1 MKLIKS
7 GYVCISGKPNVGKS
21 TLINTILKRKVAI
34 TSYKPQTTRNQIKAL
49 YNDESS
55 SIMFIDTPGYH
66 KSRNKLDDKLNS
78 EIKGGYKQANV
89 VLVLVDPTRDLDEE
103 DFTVFKMVKD
113 FNIENIILVI
123 TKSDIGKKVIDKF
136 VDQVKEKLTFN
147 DYIYISSLKNNN
159 VEELLKKIKTYL
171 PNATQSMEDIVDDDN
186 FVISELVREQVI
198 FNTKKE
204 VPYSTLVYVENKK
217 FEKDL
222 FEINAVIV
230 VEKESQKPIIIGKG
244 GQMIKKIGTQARKEL
259 LKIYDCRINLKLF
272 VKVEKDWRNRDNQ
285 NFN

>member
-272 VKVEKDWRNRDNQ
+272 VKVEKD
-285 NFN
+285 

>member
-7 GYVCISGKPNVGKS
+7 GYVCITGKPNVGKS
-21 TLINTILKRKVAI
+21 TLINTILKRKIAI

-49 YNDESS
+49 YNDNNSS
-55 SIMFIDTPGYH
+55 MMFIDTPGYH

-78 EIKGGYKQANV
+78 EIKSGYKLANV
-89 VLVLVDPTRDLDEE
+89 VLVLVDPTRELDDE
-103 DFTVFKMVKD
+103 DYTVFKMVKD
-113 FNIENIILVI
+113 FNIENVILVI

-136 VDQVKEKLTFN
+136 IEQIKLKLVFN
-147 DYIYISSLKNNN
+147 DYVYISSLKNNN
-159 VEELLKKIKTYL
+159 IEELLNKIKSYL
-171 PNATQSMEDIVDDDN
+171 PNTTQPIADVEDDDN
-186 FVISELVREQVI
+186 FIISELIREQVI

-217 FEKDL
+217 MEGDL

-230 VEKESQKPIIIGKG
+230 VEKESQKPIIIGAG

-272 VKVEKDWRNRDNQ
+272 VKVEKD
-285 NFN
+285 